1 MRAVVTLSGSPSARS
16 RSAFLLDL
24 VEDSLR
30 ARGVAVR
37 RIAIR
42 ELPPAALL
50 HADWGDPVLREA
62 LQAVAQARAVV
73 VATPLYKAAYA
84 GLLKSFLDLLPQTAL
99 EHKPV
104 LPLASGGSL
113 AHLLALDYA
122 LKPVL
127 AALGARHVLGNVFA
141 TEQDL
146 PEAGAGYRLGE
157 EVAARLGAGVESLVQ
172 ALDDAAALR
181 RWREGVDMGASPL
194 LATATPQ
201 PASARRRPRVALER
215 VAD

>member
-24 VEDSLR
+24 VEDALH

-62 LQAVAQARAVV
+62 LQAVAQASAVV

-104 LPLASGGSL
+104 L
-113 AHLLALDYA
+113 
-122 LKPVL
+122 
-127 AALGARHVLGNVFA
+127 AALGARHVLGNVYA

-181 RWREGVDMGASPL
+181 RWREGVDMGASQL
-194 LATATPQ
+194 RATATPQ
-201 PASARRRPRVALER
+201 PASVRRRPRVVLER